1 MSFKTK
7 SNTEI
12 VCVGKKKSSKDESV
26 QKLCVPEPHKNGL
39 RLENGFRKNY

>member
-12 VCVGKKKSSKDESV
+12 VCVGGKKKVAKTSLYKS
-26 QKLCVPEPHKNGL
+26 CVFQNRIKMA
-39 RLENGFRKNY
+39 